1 MANGT
6 NAPAEGEGERGVLQR
21 PLGERGVTKLDIVP
35 LVGTLDKNLSLL
47 CLRVSAIEGGSELE
61 R

>member
-47 CLRVSAIEGGSELE
+47 CLRVSAIEGG
-61 R
+61 